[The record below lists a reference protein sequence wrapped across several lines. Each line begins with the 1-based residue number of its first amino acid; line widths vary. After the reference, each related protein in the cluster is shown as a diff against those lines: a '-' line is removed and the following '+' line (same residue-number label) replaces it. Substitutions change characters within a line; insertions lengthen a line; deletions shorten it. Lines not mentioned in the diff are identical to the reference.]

1 MKALLGNH
9 HLLRRNMFFKMIGL
23 LSLHVVFLNAA
34 CFASN
39 TDLISDEE
47 KKVNSLNSVL
57 MCPVCPGE
65 SIDQSQNEIA
75 TNMRTI
81 VKDFVEDG
89 RSEQEIKEYFVGK
102 YGPVILLEPATSGI
116 SIYAWII
123 PPIGLGFAIIVVILA
138 INVMRRRQ
146 NSAGPDHTY
155 GLTED
160 SISEDEKEKYFSVI
174 DRISNE

>member
-1 MKALLGNH
+1 MYLKI
-9 HLLRRNMFFKMIGL
+9 IGL
-23 LSLHVVFLNAA
+23 LSLQVVFLNAA

-39 TDLISDEE
+39 TEFISDEE
-47 KKVNSLNSVL
+47 KKINSLNAVL

-89 RSEQEIKEYFVGK
+89 KSEKEIKDYFVGK
-102 YGPVILLEPATSGI
+102 YGPVILLEPTTSGI
-116 SIYAWII
+116 SIFAWLI
-123 PPIGLGFAIIVVILA
+123 PPVALGFAIVIVIVA

-146 NSAGPDHTY
+146 NAAAPYNRY
-155 GLTED
+155 GLIEE
-160 SISEDEKEKYFSVI
+160 SISEKEKEKYFSVI

>member
-1 MKALLGNH
+1 MKALLRNH
-9 HLLRRNMFFKMIGL
+9 HLLRKNMFLKIIGL
-23 LSLHVVFLNAA
+23 LSLQVVFLNTA

-39 TDLISDEE
+39 TDFISAEE

-65 SIDQSQNEIA
+65 SIDQSQNENA

-81 VKDFVEDG
+81 VKDFVADG
-89 RSEQEIKEYFVGK
+89 KSEEEIKDYFVDK

-116 SIYAWII
+116 SMYAWIV
-123 PPIGLGFAIIVVILA
+123 PPVALGFAIIVVIVA

-146 NSAGPDHTY
+146 NVAGARNTY
-155 GLTED
+155 GLTEE
-160 SISEDEKEKYFSVI
+160 SISEKEKEKYFSVI

>member
-1 MKALLGNH
+1 MKALLGNY
-9 HLLRRNMFFKMIGL
+9 HLLKKNMLLKMIGL
-23 LSLHVVFLNAA
+23 LSLQVLFLNAA

-47 KKVNSLNSVL
+47 KKINSVNAVL

-65 SIDQSQNEIA
+65 AIDQSQNEIA

-89 RSEQEIKEYFVGK
+89 KSEEEIKDYFVGK
-102 YGPVILLEPATSGI
+102 YGPVILLEPATSGV
-116 SIYAWII
+116 SIYAWLI
-123 PPIGLGFAIIVVILA
+123 PPIALGVAIIVVIVA

-146 NSAGPDHTY
+146 NTAGLHITY
-155 GLTED
+155 GLTEE
-160 SISEDEKEKYFSVI
+160 SISEKEKEKYFSVI

>member
-1 MKALLGNH
+1 MKALLRNH
-9 HLLRRNMFFKMIGL
+9 HLLRKNMFLKIIGL
-23 LSLHVVFLNAA
+23 LSLQVVFLNTA

-39 TDLISDEE
+39 TDFISAEE

-81 VKDFVEDG
+81 VKDFVADG
-89 RSEQEIKEYFVGK
+89 KSEEEIKDYFVDK

-116 SIYAWII
+116 SMYAWIV
-123 PPIGLGFAIIVVILA
+123 PPVALGFAIIVVIVA

-146 NSAGPDHTY
+146 NVAGARY
-155 GLTED
+155 LWINRG
-160 SISEDEKEKYFSVI
+160 IYFRKRERKVFFC
-174 DRISNE
+174 DRPNI

>member
-1 MKALLGNH
+1 MNL
-9 HLLRRNMFFKMIGL
+9 KMIGL
-23 LSLHVVFLNAA
+23 LSLQILFLNFA

-39 TDLISDEE
+39 TNFVSDEE
-47 KKVNSLNSVL
+47 KKVNTLNSVL

-65 SIDQSQNEIA
+65 SIDQSQNENA

-81 VKDFVEDG
+81 VKDFVADG
-89 RSEQEIKEYFVGK
+89 KSEEEIKDYFVDK

-116 SIYAWII
+116 SMYAWIV
-123 PPIGLGFAIIVVILA
+123 PPVALGFAIIVVIVA

-146 NSAGPDHTY
+146 NVAGARNTY
-155 GLTED
+155 GLTEE
-160 SISEDEKEKYFSVI
+160 SISEKEKEKYFSVI

>member
-1 MKALLGNH
+1 MKSLLGNCR
-9 HLLRRNMFFKMIGL
+9 LLRKNTLLKIIGL
-23 LSLHVVFLNAA
+23 LSLQVLFFNTA

-47 KKVNSLNSVL
+47 KKINSVNAVL

-89 RSEQEIKEYFVGK
+89 KSEEEIKDYFVDR
-102 YGPVILLEPATSGI
+102 YGPVILLEPATSGV
-116 SIYAWII
+116 SIYCF
-123 PPIGLGFAIIVVILA
+123 GSR
-138 INVMRRRQ
+138 NYCC
-146 NSAGPDHTY
+146 NSSY
-155 GLTED
+155 KC
-160 SISEDEKEKYFSVI
+160 DEKETEYCWPTQHIWV
-174 DRISNE
+174 D

>member
-1 MKALLGNH
+1 MKSLLGNCR
-9 HLLRRNMFFKMIGL
+9 LLRKNTLLKIIGL
-23 LSLHVVFLNAA
+23 LSLQVLFFNTA

-47 KKVNSLNSVL
+47 KKINSVNAVL

-89 RSEQEIKEYFVGK
+89 KSEEEIKDYFVGR
-102 YGPVILLEPATSGI
+102 YGPVILLEPATSGV
-116 SIYAWII
+116 SIYAWLI
-123 PPIGLGFAIIVVILA
+123 PPIALGVAIIVVIVA

-146 NSAGPDHTY
+146 NTAGLHNTY
-155 GLTED
+155 GLTEE
-160 SISEDEKEKYFSVI
+160 SISEKEKEKYFSVI

>member
-1 MKALLGNH
+1 MKALLRNH
-9 HLLRRNMFFKMIGL
+9 HLLRKNMFLKIIGL
-23 LSLHVVFLNAA
+23 LSLQVVFLNAA

-39 TDLISDEE
+39 TDFISAEE

-81 VKDFVEDG
+81 VKDFVADG
-89 RSEQEIKEYFVGK
+89 KSEEEIKDYFVDK
-102 YGPVILLEPATSGI
+102 YGPVILLEPAISGI
-116 SIYAWII
+116 SMYAWIV
-123 PPIGLGFAIIVVILA
+123 PPVALGFAIIVVIVA

-146 NSAGPDHTY
+146 NVAGARNTY
-155 GLTED
+155 GLTEE
-160 SISEDEKEKYFSVI
+160 SISEKEKEKYFSVI